1 MIRQPELQ
9 DHDKWLSGEMGLP
22 PRLEVREGVSPPTQ
36 GGRQRLW
43 LPDLAWKLKS
53 LKQFIETPEW
63 TAGAQSVGRIQDD
76 GINVSN
82 VLRVIS
88 FELPCAYFK
97 HLNDHPRFSKTV
109 SRSLM
114 SLPLPARPPQGRASV
129 RLCWYWARWS
139 RAVLRLQPGLVSGG
153 SHAKPLDKG
162 GLGLSPGSWHSWL
175 ALDVSSS
182 SQCHL
187 CQFSKT
193 ICSAFKFFIV
203 RENAIPFWV
212 AVPRPSPHVPPPP
225 SYFMNPQTAGKLE
238 NWPSK
243 EEMHL
248 VF

>member
-1 MIRQPELQ
+1 MGMTIMNSNKSNDSVARTTRPWQMTLWRNGAASSSGSQ
-9 DHDKWLSGEMGLP
+9 GRGLSTNTGREAAP
-22 PRLEVREGVSPPTQ
+22 VAAWFSLEVKIAEAVYRNTRVNCS
-36 GGRQRLW
+36 
-43 LPDLAWKLKS
+43 
-53 LKQFIETPEW
+53 
-63 TAGAQSVGRIQDD
+63 AQSVGRIQDD

-114 SLPLPARPPQGRASV
+114 SLPLPARPPHGRASV

-175 ALDVSSS
+175 TLDVSSS
-182 SQCHL
+182 SKCHL

-193 ICSAFKFFIV
+193 ICSA
-203 RENAIPFWV
+203 
-212 AVPRPSPHVPPPP
+212 S
-225 SYFMNPQTAGKLE
+225 
-238 NWPSK
+238 
-243 EEMHL
+243 
-248 VF
+248 